1 MTIAEKILMCAM
13 WKGMGQRYFP
23 ANQLLN
29 QAQTVE
35 IQKATGQLYNFTEM
49 GALPMGQ
56 MMPQLPAV
64 PANNGPIKVQLEDGT
79 VVQGTLHTEKPE
91 DKLSILTDAVY
102 ALKDE
107 VTKLRG
113 YSTNQNRRIRE
124 LEAIPQPAEKVA
136 KK

>member
-1 MTIAEKILMCAM
+1 MCAM

-56 MMPQLPAV
+56 MLPQLPAV
-64 PANNGPIKVQLEDGT
+64 PDNNGPIKVQLEDGT

-91 DKLSILTDAVY
+91 SDLSVLTAEIRG
-102 ALKDE
+102 LRDE
-107 VTKLRG
+107 VKQ
-113 YSTNQNRRIRE
+113 QNRFSSQQHQRIRK
-124 LEAIPQPAEKVA
+124 LEAIITPADKPV
-136 KK
+136 

>member
-1 MTIAEKILMCAM
+1 MTLQEKIVAMAM
-13 WKGMGQRYFP
+13 WKGMSQRYFP
-23 ANQLLN
+23 TNQLLN
-29 QAQTVE
+29 QANAVE
-35 IQKATGQLYNFTEM
+35 LQKMGSQMFNFTEM

-56 MMPQLPAV
+56 MPQLPAV

-107 VTKLRG
+107 VAKLRG

>member
-35 IQKATGQLYNFTEM
+35 MQKATGQLYNFTEM

-64 PANNGPIKVQLEDGT
+64 PANNGPIKVTLENGN
-79 VVQGTLHTEKPE
+79 VVEGTLYTDKPE
-91 DKLSILTDAVY
+91 DHVTSLRAEIADLRKEVHSRNAAIDKLVEFVNPIS
-102 ALKDE
+102 K
-107 VTKLRG
+107 R
-113 YSTNQNRRIRE
+113 
-124 LEAIPQPAEKVA
+124 VA
-136 KK
+136 KLEKSN